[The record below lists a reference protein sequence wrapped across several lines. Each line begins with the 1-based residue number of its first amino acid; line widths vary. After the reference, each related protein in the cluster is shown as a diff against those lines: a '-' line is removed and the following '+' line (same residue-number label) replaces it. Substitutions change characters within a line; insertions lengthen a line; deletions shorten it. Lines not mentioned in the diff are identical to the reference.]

1 MQAAPF
7 LFQRRT
13 EFLLHSYSELQGS
26 LYLCV
31 YLSIYQSSEFNFKSW
46 TARLCSGFYFK
57 FYLSVCLSV
66 CLLACLRKLKSC
78 FLADH
83 FKLNVQLYQSRLL
96 CTQF

>member
-31 YLSIYQSSEFNFKSW
+31 YLSINLLNLILKVGLPDFARDFISSFI
-46 TARLCSGFYFK
+46 C
-57 FYLSVCLSV
+57 LSVCLSV